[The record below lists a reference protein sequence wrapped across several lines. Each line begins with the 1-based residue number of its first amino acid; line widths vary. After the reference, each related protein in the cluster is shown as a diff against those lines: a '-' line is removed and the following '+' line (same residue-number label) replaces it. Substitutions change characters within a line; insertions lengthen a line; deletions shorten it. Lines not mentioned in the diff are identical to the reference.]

1 MQLSKHFTL
10 EEMTRS
16 ETAARYGLSNK
27 PSDAVIGRLTSTAF
41 ALEEVRELLGH
52 PIHVTSGY
60 RSSRVN
66 VAVGGSRFSH
76 HTLGYAVDFTCP
88 RFGSPLKICRAI
100 AEANHIAFDQ
110 LIHEYAAWV
119 HISFH
124 PKMRGEVLTVTHSG
138 VRVGL

>member
-16 ETAARYGLSNK
+16 ETAARYGLNNK

-41 ALEEVRELLGH
+41 CMEEVRELLGA

-60 RSSRVN
+60 RSRQVN

-100 AEANHIAFDQ
+100 AASNIAFDQ
-110 LIHEYAAWV
+110 LIHEYGAWV

-124 PKMRGEVLTVTHSG
+124 PKLRREVLTVTHSG